1 MTLLPVHDGM
11 AFLLYEESRVVPA
24 SSSAGLM
31 SSESFPSLVISLLAV
46 SFLYAT
52 NKLNTLR
59 QDPASLS
66 RGNPKIWGHILI
78 PESVSGQESLMG
90 LAKGHCTRM
99 RAPNIIWELDSP
111 KKGLLPFFGCAVQ
124 HQHCTSSCRL
134 FLSFSV
140 KIRYL
145 FDLKFFAFC

>member
-24 SSSAGLM
+24 SSSAGLI

-90 LAKGHCTRM
+90 
-99 RAPNIIWELDSP
+99 
-111 KKGLLPFFGCAVQ
+111 
-124 HQHCTSSCRL
+124 
-134 FLSFSV
+134 
-140 KIRYL
+140 
-145 FDLKFFAFC
+145 